1 MADELTTALY
11 ETDDKLHEVIALIEQ
26 EREAGQNPNPNEW
39 MTRYPELAS
48 RLADYFAD
56 QEFVQRLAGP
66 LRPEAS
72 PDTEGRPAPG
82 TEPETFPEVPGYQ
95 IIEVI
100 GWGGMGVVYKARQLK
115 PERIVALKVIRPD
128 RLEGLSPEDRRK
140 AVERFTTEAQAAA
153 KLEHENIVRV
163 YEVGEVH
170 GRPFYSMQCVV
181 GRSLH
186 DLIQVG
192 PLEGKRAAGYLDKV
206 ARAVHEAHRHGIL
219 HRDLKP
225 HN

>member
-1 MADELTTALY
+1 
-11 ETDDKLHEVIALIEQ
+11 
-26 EREAGQNPNPNEW
+26 
-39 MTRYPELAS
+39 
-48 RLADYFAD
+48 
-56 QEFVQRLAGP
+56 
-66 LRPEAS
+66 
-72 PDTEGRPAPG
+72 PG

-95 IIEVI
+95 ILEVI

-128 RLEGLSPEDRRK
+128 RLEGLSPEERRK

-153 KLEHENIVRV
+153 QLEHENIVRV

-170 GRPFYSMQCVV
+170 GRPFCSMRYVA
-181 GRSLH
+181 GASLH
-186 DLIQVG
+186 GLIKDG
-192 PLEGKRAAGYLDKV
+192 PLEGRRAAAYLEKV

-225 HN
+225 DNILVESNGDRPLVADFGLAKLLQGGQGVTATGDVMGAPAYMSPEQAQGSANITVATH